1 LQIKRQ
7 LEQRGFCTTACIH
20 AANHAILA
28 MSPLYAQCDIT
39 DIDTEHTTVTPALT
53 TPSRLMVC
61 CALHCLCNESNCGI
75 DFLYLLAVIG
85 CVRVVAVFLLLFS
98 CVYDGD
104 AVIRILR

>member
-1 LQIKRQ
+1 LEYDPAACGIDLPLQIKRQ

-61 CALHCLCNESNCGI
+61 CAFVVFEREQLWCCLYVYTMVMLEFVLHV
-75 DFLYLLAVIG
+75 D
-85 CVRVVAVFLLLFS
+85 
-98 CVYDGD
+98 
-104 AVIRILR
+104 